1 MKKLPLISIITVVLN
16 NKNTIGET
24 ISSVLGQNYEN
35 IEYIVIDGGST
46 DGTLSIINK
55 FKDKIQKIVSEP
67 DKGVFDAMNKGITIA
82 SGDIVGILNS
92 GDIYNSKEVIKEIV
106 NVFEKENPDC
116 MWGDLVY
123 VDAKNTDKIIRLW
136 KSSKYK
142 EGKFQKGWMPP
153 HSTFFVKKQIYK
165 KYGKFNLSFPISA
178 DYELM
183 LRFLEKYKI
192 KSCYMSQVL
201 VKMRIGGQS
210 NKNLFNIVKG
220 NVECYKAYKING
232 LKISFLRIFLKPLSK
247 ISQYFKK

>member
-1 MKKLPLISIITVVLN
+1 MTNFPLISIITVVLN
-16 NKNTIGET
+16 GKKTIEKT
-24 ISSVLGQNYEN
+24 LKSVLEQGYEN
-35 IEYIVIDGGST
+35 IEYIIIDGGST
-46 DGTLSIINK
+46 DGTLDIINRY
-55 FKDKIQKIVSEP
+55 KDKIKKIVSEP
-67 DKGVFDAMNKGITIA
+67 DKGIYDAMNKGIAMA
-82 SGDIVGILNS
+82 SGDIIGILN
-92 GDIYNSKEVIKEIV
+92 GDDLYADGNVIKKV
-106 NVFEKENPDC
+106 VEKMEEDKADVC
-116 MWGDLVY
+116 WGDLIY
-123 VDAKNTDKIIRLW
+123 VNANNSDKIVRYW
-136 KSSKYK
+136 KSSEYK

-165 KYGKFNLSFPISA
+165 KYGVFNLDFPISA

-183 LRFLEKYKI
+183 LRFLEKYKL

-210 NKNLFNIVKG
+210 NKNLLNIVKG